1 MRKFRPI
8 MRKFRPIVRKFR
20 QNRLSLRIYLC
31 VSLFDTHF
39 YISLQ
44 PNKNK
49 SPMTEDKI
57 ILAQD
62 NKLTLSRQNFTTIEK
77 RCLYFIIKE
86 VRRLYVD
93 RNLEEHESTQKTL
106 FSDMYLTLSHNQ
118 LQLLG
123 DEVKD
128 VYNALRKLRNRE
140 IEIENEEIWVITA
153 WILQAKHNKKNNMYE
168 VLVSKDILPF
178 LVELAS
184 QFTEYS
190 LTVAITLKSTYSQR
204 FYEICCMYRNKGK
217 FFLDIDKLRY
227 ILKIEDKKS
236 YQNVAQI
243 KRDILEV
250 AQKELETV
258 FNEGQS
264 DLYFTY
270 RIKDKDGRKI
280 LSYWFDIHT
289 RQTEEQKR
297 LDFGTTQAQI
307 RRIMDICSTFIKR
320 DKKYLARVEKELMIN
335 PNNAAKV
342 LEKLLSKVNDYP
354 KKEIPAIIRYV
365 LREDFGMR

>member
-1 MRKFRPI
+1 MKADTI
-8 MRKFRPIVRKFR
+8 M
-20 QNRLSLRIYLC
+20 
-31 VSLFDTHF
+31 
-39 YISLQ
+39 
-44 PNKNK
+44 
-49 SPMTEDKI
+49 
-57 ILAQD
+57 LAQD
-62 NKLTLSRQNFTTIEK
+62 NKLTLSRQSFTTIEK

-93 RNLEEHESTQKTL
+93 RNLNEHEKTYKDL
-106 FSDMYLTLSHNQ
+106 FSDMYLSLKPNQ

-123 DEVKD
+123 DEIRD

-140 IEIENEEIWVITA
+140 IEIENEDTWVITS
-153 WILQAKHNKKNNMYE
+153 WILQAKHNKKANMYE
-168 VLVSKDILPF
+168 VQVSKDILPY
-178 LVELAS
+178 LVELAT

-204 FYEICCMYRNKGK
+204 LYEICCMYRNKGK
-217 FFLDIDKLRY
+217 FFLEVEKLRY
-227 ILKIEDKKS
+227 MLKIEDKKS
-236 YQNVAQI
+236 YQNIAII

-258 FNEGQS
+258 FNDGQS

-270 RIKDKDGRKI
+270 RVKDKDGRKI

-307 RRIMDICSTFIKR
+307 RRIMDICNTFIKR
-320 DKKYLARVEKELMIN
+320 DKKYLTRVEKELTIN
-335 PNNAAKV
+335 PSNAAKV

>member
-1 MRKFRPI
+1 
-8 MRKFRPIVRKFR
+8 
-20 QNRLSLRIYLC
+20 
-31 VSLFDTHF
+31 
-39 YISLQ
+39 
-44 PNKNK
+44 
-49 SPMTEDKI
+49 MTEDKI

-190 LTVAITLKSTYSQR
+190 KKVKISATSPLWIST
-204 FYEICCMYRNKGK
+204 N
-217 FFLDIDKLRY
+217 
-227 ILKIEDKKS
+227 
-236 YQNVAQI
+236 
-243 KRDILEV
+243 
-250 AQKELETV
+250 
-258 FNEGQS
+258 
-264 DLYFTY
+264 
-270 RIKDKDGRKI
+270 
-280 LSYWFDIHT
+280 
-289 RQTEEQKR
+289 
-297 LDFGTTQAQI
+297 
-307 RRIMDICSTFIKR
+307 
-320 DKKYLARVEKELMIN
+320 
-335 PNNAAKV
+335 
-342 LEKLLSKVNDYP
+342 
-354 KKEIPAIIRYV
+354 
-365 LREDFGMR
+365 

>member
-1 MRKFRPI
+1 MK
-8 MRKFRPIVRKFR
+8 
-20 QNRLSLRIYLC
+20 
-31 VSLFDTHF
+31 
-39 YISLQ
+39 
-44 PNKNK
+44 
-49 SPMTEDKI
+49 EDKI
-57 ILAQD
+57 MLAQD

-93 RNLEEHESTQKTL
+93 RDLAEHEKTYKDL
-106 FSDMYLTLSHNQ
+106 FNDMYLPLKPGQ

-123 DEVKD
+123 DEIKD

-140 IEIENEEIWVITA
+140 IEIENEDVWLVTS
-153 WILQAKHNKKNNMYE
+153 WILQAKHNKKANMYE
-168 VLVSKDILPF
+168 VQVSKDILPY
-178 LVELAS
+178 LVELAT

-217 FFLDIDKLRY
+217 FFLEVEKLRY
-227 ILKIEDKKS
+227 MLKIEDKKS
-236 YQNVAQI
+236 YQNIAQI
-243 KRDILEV
+243 KRDVLDV

-270 RIKDKDGRKI
+270 RVKDKDGKKI

-307 RRIMDICSTFIKR
+307 RRIMDICGTFIKR
-320 DKKYLARVEKELMIN
+320 DKKFLERVEKELLIN
-335 PNNAAKV
+335 PGNAAKV
-342 LEKLLSKVNDYP
+342 LEKLVAKVEEYP
-354 KKEIPAIIRYV
+354 RKEIPAIIRYV

>member
-1 MRKFRPI
+1 MRKFRLI
-8 MRKFRPIVRKFR
+8 MRKFRSIVRKFR
-20 QNRLSLRIYLC
+20 QNSRFLRIYLC
-31 VSLFDTHF
+31 VSLFNTHF

-44 PNKNK
+44 LNKNK
-49 SPMTEDKI
+49 NPMTEDKI

-62 NKLTLSRQNFTTIEK
+62 NKLTMSRQNFTTIEK

-106 FSDMYLTLSHNQ
+106 FSDMYLTLKPNQ
-118 LQLLG
+118 LQMLG

-140 IEIENEEIWVITA
+140 IEIDNEDIWVITS

-168 VLVSKDILPF
+168 VLVSKDILPY
-178 LVELAS
+178 LVELAT
-184 QFTEYS
+184 QFTEYN

-250 AQKELETV
+250 AQKEL
-258 FNEGQS
+258 
-264 DLYFTY
+264 
-270 RIKDKDGRKI
+270 
-280 LSYWFDIHT
+280 
-289 RQTEEQKR
+289 KR
-297 LDFGTTQAQI
+297 FL
-307 RRIMDICSTFIKR
+307 MR
-320 DKKYLARVEKELMIN
+320 DK
-335 PNNAAKV
+335 
-342 LEKLLSKVNDYP
+342 
-354 KKEIPAIIRYV
+354 AIYTS
-365 LREDFGMR
+365 LTE

>member
-1 MRKFRPI
+1 MK
-8 MRKFRPIVRKFR
+8 
-20 QNRLSLRIYLC
+20 
-31 VSLFDTHF
+31 
-39 YISLQ
+39 
-44 PNKNK
+44 
-49 SPMTEDKI
+49 EDKI

-62 NKLTLSRQNFTTIEK
+62 NKLTLSRQSFTTIEK

-93 RNLEEHESTQKTL
+93 RDLEEYEKTYKDL
-106 FSDMYLTLSHNQ
+106 FSDMYLSLKPSQ
-118 LQLLG
+118 LQVLG
-123 DEVKD
+123 DETKD

-140 IEIENEEIWVITA
+140 IEIENENQWMITA
-153 WILQAKHNKKNNMYE
+153 WILQAKHDKKSNMYE
-168 VLVSKDILPF
+168 VQVSKDILPY
-178 LVELAS
+178 LVELATE
-184 QFTEYS
+184 FTEYS

-217 FFLDIDKLRY
+217 FFLDIDKIRY

-236 YQNVAQI
+236 YQNIAII
-243 KRDILEV
+243 KRDILDV

-270 RIKDKDGRKI
+270 RVKDKNGRKI

-320 DKKYLARVEKELMIN
+320 DKKYLTRIEKELMIN
-335 PNNAAKV
+335 PSNAAKV
-342 LEKLLSKVNDYP
+342 LEKLIAKVEEYP